1 MAVWGSILYQL
12 HQSEIRMTEP
22 TASTPDSRKKVLITG
37 ITGQDGSYLAEFLAD
52 QDVEIWGLVRR
63 PVERDSWIDHLISS
77 DAAGNPPRVNLVM
90 GDLSDSESIRQALT
104 QIRPDEIYHLAA
116 QSQVANSFQN
126 AALTADI
133 TAMGTLRFL
142 EAIVESC
149 PQTRFYQASS
159 AEVFGDATESPQSE
173 TTPFHP
179 RNPYGVS
186 KVFATQLVRCY
197 RDYYGLFAV
206 NGISYNHESPRRGAS
221 FVTRKITQAAARISL
236 NRQDCL
242 TLGNLDA
249 RRDWG
254 FAGDYVKLMWQS
266 LQVAQAK
273 DYVLATGKTHTV
285 RDFCTH
291 AFNYVGRPLT
301 WHGSGLD
308 EVGKDENG
316 VVRVRVGP
324 EFYRPLDPMV
334 LVGDPAKAKQDL
346 HWESEIS
353 FQQLV
358 EMMSQADLERERRL
372 AANGNPA

>member
-1 MAVWGSILYQL
+1 
-12 HQSEIRMTEP
+12 MTERMVSV
-22 TASTPDSRKKVLITG
+22 THSRKKVLITG
-37 ITGQDGSYLAEFLAD
+37 ITGQDGSYLAEFLAG
-52 QDVEIWGLVRR
+52 QDVEIWGLARR
-63 PVERDSWIDHLISS
+63 PVERDSWIDHLISKNS
-77 DAAGNPPRVNLVM
+77 EGNSPRVNLVIA
-90 GDLSDSESIRQALT
+90 DLCDSESIRQALSL
-104 QIRPDEIYHLAA
+104 IRPDEIYHLAA
-116 QSQVANSFQN
+116 QTQVANSFQN
-126 AALTADI
+126 AALTADT

-142 EAIVESC
+142 EAIVEHC
-149 PQTRFYQASS
+149 PQTRFYHASS
-159 AEVFGDATESPQSE
+159 AEVFGDAQESPQRE
-173 TTPFHP
+173 TTPFNP

-249 RRDWG
+249 QRDWG

-266 LQVAQAK
+266 LQMEQPK
-273 DYVLATGKTHTV
+273 DYVLATGVTHSV
-285 RDFCTH
+285 REFCTH

-301 WHGSGLD
+301 WHGSELN

-316 VVRVRVGP
+316 VIRVRVGP
-324 EFYRPLDPMV
+324 QFYRPADPLV
-334 LVGDPAKAKQDL
+334 LVGDPTRAKQDL
-346 HWESEIS
+346 QWKSEVS

-358 EMMSQADLERERRL
+358 EMMSLADLERERRL
-372 AANGNPA
+372 VTNGNQF